1 LLLLER
7 KSNQNASAHLRWLFA
22 QPLAHEKNALLSGIS
37 SFKILLVDGEF
48 FESIPRPIPSHKSS
62 AFFPFFRQGN
72 EPGAKG
78 LPSEGWCLD
87 KLETPGRGEIFF
99 KKSSLSALK
108 KIVSSSYDYGMTT
121 ILKKIKNRFFAS
133 L

>member
-1 LLLLER
+1 MLLLEP

-37 SFKILLVDGEF
+37 SFKILLFDGEF

-72 EPGAKG
+72 EPVAKG

-87 KLETPGRGEIFF
+87 KLETPGRGEIF
-99 KKSSLSALK
+99 
-108 KIVSSSYDYGMTT
+108 VEM
-121 ILKKIKNRFFAS
+121 
-133 L
+133 